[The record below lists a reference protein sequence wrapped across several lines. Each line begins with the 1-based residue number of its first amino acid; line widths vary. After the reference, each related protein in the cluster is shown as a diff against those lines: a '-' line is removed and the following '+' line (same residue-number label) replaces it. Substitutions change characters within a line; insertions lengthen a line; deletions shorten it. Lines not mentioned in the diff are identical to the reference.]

1 MVITIYDVKGYHSD
15 FYMLAPEEL
24 AGRLFLGV
32 FLLFLCY
39 GTGFGFMQ
47 LKFPE
52 KLFSKR

>member
-1 MVITIYDVKGYHSD
+1 MSCRSD
-15 FYMLAPEEL
+15 FYVLAPEEL

-39 GTGFGFMQ
+39 GAGFGFMQ

-52 KLFSKR
+52 KLFSKRYDNFKVYI